1 MILPL
6 SEANVKE
13 AGGKAR
19 GLAILL
25 GMDLNVP
32 DGIVLI
38 PDESEDWHSELEEYL
53 GSHVFTEVAVRSSG
67 LFEDGENISFAGQ
80 FESFLNCRRK
90 EEILAAVEK
99 CHRSAYLERAG
110 SYREH
115 FHLQNAKVF
124 PVVIQ
129 RMVRASRSG
138 VIFTADP
145 VNNRTD
151 RWMISVIRGTGEHLM
166 DGSHEGEQIV
176 LSRNGRI
183 LQKGKLLSEDEIG
196 QLFHVARMV
205 TEQTGHPMDLEWAFD
220 DKGVL
225 YWLQARPVTTLKK
238 VHLNELDSTLFCENE
253 VFTRCNIGEM
263 MPGPVTPL
271 TYSVFGRAIEVGLQD
286 FYQSCGVQKSI
297 SEEWIYIRMYY
308 YHLFFSMTRLADIS
322 DAVLFNKQEDVEF
335 AIMGDTLGSAYGDY
349 RTARPRSFSVKLRN
363 QFRQLRYLSGGAH
376 KMKKLGRLAETFMP
390 ETSNDLLEQYQ
401 KLDKSLEV
409 LNQAY
414 AHHYCT
420 SSQSGTYQSALM
432 AFLRGGKGAPTS
444 AHYHA
449 AASLMS
455 DLREV
460 ESADVVKSIDRI
472 YEGFGDSAE
481 IKDWLESGTA
491 GENSEILRAFH
502 QELHSLLLRHGH
514 RCIREAELRE
524 KSWAEEPEQLIS
536 LIRKRFQTG
545 ERKAPRRESYEESKR
560 RIYSEMGWIKKI
572 FLTVLLKWARTAVAR
587 REFTKS
593 MAVKIQQK
601 IKQGYLSLAGMMV
614 DLALLN
620 DTDQVFFLTH
630 EELGR
635 CLKEKSHKWKAV
647 AEERRRIFPEYFK
660 LKFPDTCQGYPE
672 PLPAD
677 HPGIKING
685 NAVKGLTV
693 SSGSVQARVRIV
705 EKLEDARY
713 LEKGEIMVCRCT
725 DVGWTPYFSLAGGL
739 ITEIGSPLSHGAVV
753 AREYGIPAIVN
764 AKGAMDFFKTGETVL
779 LEGASGI
786 IHRME

>member
-6 SEANVKE
+6 AEATVKE
-13 AGGKAR
+13 AGGKAK
-19 GLAILL
+19 GLALL
-25 GMDLNVP
+25 IKIGLNVP
-32 DGIVLI
+32 EGIALI
-38 PDESEDWHSELEEYL
+38 PDESKDWHSELEEYL
-53 GSHVFTEVAVRSSG
+53 DSHSFGEVAVRSSG

-80 FESFLNCRRK
+80 FESFLNCRSK
-90 EEILAAVEK
+90 EEILEAVEK
-99 CHRSAYLERAG
+99 CQRSAQLERAG

-115 FHLQNAKVF
+115 FHLDNTKVF

-138 VIFTADP
+138 VIFTANP

-151 RWMISVIRGTGEHLM
+151 QWMISVTEGIGEHLM
-166 DGSHEGEQIV
+166 DGSTEGEQIL

-183 LQKGKLLSEDEIG
+183 LQKGQLLSKDEIG
-196 QLFHVARMV
+196 QVFRGARTVAA
-205 TEQTGHPMDLEWAFD
+205 QTVHPMDLEWAFD
-220 DKGVL
+220 DKGDL
-225 YWLQARPVTTLKK
+225 YWLQARPVTTLKR
-238 VHLNELDSTLFCENE
+238 VHLNELDSTLFCDNE
-253 VFTRCNIGEM
+253 VFTRGNIGEM

-286 FYQSCGVQKSI
+286 FYRACGVQESI

-308 YHLFFSMTRLADIS
+308 NHLFFSMTRLADIS
-322 DAVLFNKQEDVEF
+322 AAVLFNKREDVEF
-335 AIMGDTLGSAYGDY
+335 AITGESLGSLYGEY
-349 RTARPRSFSVKLRN
+349 QTAMPKSFFVRLRN
-363 QFRQLRYLSGGAH
+363 QFKQLRYLSWGAQR
-376 KMKKLGRLAETFMP
+376 MKKLGRLAETFLLYP
-390 ETSNDLLEQYQ
+390 SNDPLEQYQ
-401 KLDKSLEV
+401 KLDDSLAV

-432 AFLRGGKGAPTS
+432 AFLSGGKGVPTS

-449 AASLMS
+449 AASLMA

-472 YEGFGDSAE
+472 YDRYGDVAE
-481 IKDWLESGTA
+481 IKDWLESGSA
-491 GENSEILRAFH
+491 SRNSEIFH
-502 QELHSLLLRHGH
+502 TFQQELDSLILRHGH

-524 KSWAEEPEQLIS
+524 KSWSEEPDQLIS
-536 LIRKRFQTG
+536 LIQKRFQTG
-545 ERKAPRRESYEESKR
+545 ERKASCRESYEESKR
-560 RIYSEMGWIKKI
+560 RIFGGMGRIKRI
-572 FLTVLLKWARTAVAR
+572 FLAVLVKWARTAVAR
-587 REFTKS
+587 REYTKS

-614 DLALLN
+614 DLALLD
-620 DTDQVFFLTH
+620 DTDQVFFITH
-630 EELGR
+630 EELGK
-635 CLKEKSHKWKAV
+635 CLKEKSDKWKAV
-647 AEERRRIFPEYFK
+647 AEERRRIFHEFFK

-672 PLPAD
+672 PLPAN

-685 NAVKGLTV
+685 DAVKGLTV
-693 SSGSVQARVRIV
+693 SSGSVRARIRIV

-713 LEKGEIMVCRCT
+713 LEKGEIMVCRYT

-764 AKGAMDFFKTGETVL
+764 AKGVMDFFKTGETVL
-779 LEGASGI
+779 MEGASGI
-786 IHRME
+786 IRRVE